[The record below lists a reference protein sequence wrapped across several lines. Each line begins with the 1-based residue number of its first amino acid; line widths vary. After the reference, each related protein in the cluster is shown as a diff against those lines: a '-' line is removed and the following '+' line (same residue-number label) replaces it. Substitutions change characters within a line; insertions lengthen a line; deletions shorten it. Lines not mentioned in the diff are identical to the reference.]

1 MSQSQSQ
8 FRFDFEKT
16 YKEIDVA
23 GTVYKIAFDD
33 DAMLKY
39 QIASKEYEAKV
50 QEVQTLVPDI
60 EKASVEELKLLNEKQ
75 KALFKETIEL
85 FLGDDTFEEL
95 YEKAGRSVIQLTGL
109 LDYLTGLVEEELKS
123 QSASV
128 QDKYLQ
134 NKKK

>member
-1 MSQSQSQ
+1 MSQ

-23 GTVYKIAFDD
+23 GKVYKVAFDD

-50 QEVQTLVPDI
+50 QEVQDLVPDI
-60 EKASVEELKLLNEKQ
+60 EKASIEELKLLNEKQ
-75 KALFKETIEL
+75 KELFKETIEL

>member
-1 MSQSQSQ
+1 MSQ

-23 GTVYKIAFDD
+23 GKVYKVAFDD

-50 QEVQTLVPDI
+50 QEVQNLVPDI
-60 EKASVEELKLLNEKQ
+60 EKASIEELKLLNEKQ

>member
-1 MSQSQSQ
+1 MSQ

-23 GTVYKIAFDD
+23 GKVYKVAFDD

-50 QEVQTLVPDI
+50 QEVQNLVPDI
-60 EKASVEELKLLNEKQ
+60 EKASIEELKLLNEKQ
-75 KALFKETIEL
+75 KELFKETIEL

>member
-1 MSQSQSQ
+1 MSQ

-16 YKEIDVA
+16 YKEIDIA
-23 GTVYKIAFDD
+23 GEVYKVAFDD

-75 KALFKETIEL
+75 RALFKETIEL

-123 QSASV
+123 QSSSV
-128 QDKYLQ
+128 SDKYLK
-134 NKKK
+134 NSKK

>member
-1 MSQSQSQ
+1 MIL
-8 FRFDFEKT
+8 KT

-60 EKASVEELKLLNEKQ
+60 EKASVEELKLLNENR
-75 KALFKETIEL
+75 EP
-85 FLGDDTFEEL
+85 
-95 YEKAGRSVIQLTGL
+95 YSRR
-109 LDYLTGLVEEELKS
+109 
-123 QSASV
+123 QSNYS
-128 QDKYLQ
+128 
-134 NKKK
+134 